1 MLVTG
6 YLERTNFSGDSL
18 MSALSKIK
26 HIILFEMIL
35 IFFSSVVMSETAE
48 KTNVALRTSQG

>member
-1 MLVTG
+1 
-6 YLERTNFSGDSL
+6 

-35 IFFSSVVMSETAE
+35 IFFSSVVMSETDE
-48 KTNVALRTSQG
+48 KTNVALRTSQGDIIIE